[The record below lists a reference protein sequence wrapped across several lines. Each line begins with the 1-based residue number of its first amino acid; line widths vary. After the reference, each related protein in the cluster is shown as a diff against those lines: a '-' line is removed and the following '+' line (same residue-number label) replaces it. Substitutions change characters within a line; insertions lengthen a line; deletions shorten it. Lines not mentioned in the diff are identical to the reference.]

1 MQMSHSRNNE
11 KREIYNSP
19 LQRIAIN
26 LKLLLAQR

>member
-1 MQMSHSRNNE
+1 MQMNHSNNE

-26 LKLLLAQR
+26 PKLLLAQ